1 MDNTVDIERI
11 MEEIRDEITRT
22 GNDKQPLSFTDVEST
37 KRNGDLDE
45 AIDYISYNYEVQP
58 YAPLP
63 GNKIAVFF
71 KKVIRKITG
80 FFILPVV
87 RQQNTLN
94 YYYYRVSETIG
105 EVKSDNEELKK
116 RADNLEKRIKALEE
130 KQGK

>member
-11 MEEIRDEITRT
+11 MEEIRDEIVRT
-22 GNDKQPLSFTDVEST
+22 GKDKQLLSFTDVEST

-105 EVKSDNEELKK
+105 EVRSDNEELKK

-130 KQGK
+130 KKGK

>member
-11 MEEIRDEITRT
+11 MEEIRDEIVRT
-22 GNDKQPLSFTDVEST
+22 GKDKQPLSFTDVEST

-58 YAPLP
+58 YAPLQ
-63 GNKIAVFF
+63 GNKVAVFF

-105 EVKSDNEELKK
+105 EVRSDNEELKK

>member
-11 MEEIRDEITRT
+11 MEEIRDEIVRT
-22 GNDKQPLSFTDVEST
+22 GKDKQPLSFTDVEST

-63 GNKIAVFF
+63 GNKVAVFF

-105 EVKSDNEELKK
+105 EVRSDNEELKK